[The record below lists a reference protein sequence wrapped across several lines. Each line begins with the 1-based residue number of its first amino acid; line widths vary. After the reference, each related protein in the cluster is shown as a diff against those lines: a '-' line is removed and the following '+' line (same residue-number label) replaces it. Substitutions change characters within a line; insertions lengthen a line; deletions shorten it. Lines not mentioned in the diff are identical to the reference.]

1 MTNQRLM
8 LFALFAVAFYFLVIK
23 KEQDSRKIEHYEEDN
38 IDVEEEYE
46 EDVEDE
52 TMGQNMNNDIGVIP
66 SSSDNEPETG
76 KCPGF
81 VSSDLLP
88 QKDQSDDFAE
98 FSPAN
103 VDSNFLDSARFLS
116 MQTSLIRNPNLQIRP
131 EPEVPRKEVCPWNQ
145 STIYRE
151 NTEPAKNHDTLDF

>member
-1 MTNQRLM
+1 MKEQRLM
-8 LFALFAVAFYFLVIK
+8 LFILAAAIFYFVVI
-23 KEQDSRKIEHYEEDN
+23 RKQQNDTIEHYEEEDVSN
-38 IDVEEEYE
+38 VDVEF
-46 EDVEDE
+46 D
-52 TMGQNMNNDIGVIP
+52 M
-66 SSSDNEPETG
+66 SDNDTDIPKTSDESEPETG
-76 KCPGF
+76 NCPGF

-88 QKDQSDDFAE
+88 REDKTDDFAE

-151 NTEPAKNHDTLDF
+151 NTEPAKNYDTLDF

>member
-8 LFALFAVAFYFLVIK
+8 LFALFAAAFYFLVIK
-23 KEQDSRKIEHYEEDN
+23 KQQESQTIEHYEEEADN
-38 IDVEEEYE
+38 VDVSEETEQEDIEQEYE
-46 EDVEDE
+46 NNMDV
-52 TMGQNMNNDIGVIP
+52 P

-76 KCPGF
+76 NCPGF

>member
-1 MTNQRLM
+1 MKDQRLI
-8 LFALFAVAFYFLVIK
+8 LFILAAVAFYFIVMQK
-23 KEQDSRKIEHYEEDN
+23 QEKGDTIEHYESN
-38 IDVEEEYE
+38 IDTDIDTSSLDEGEMEGI
-46 EDVEDE
+46 ED
-52 TMGQNMNNDIGVIP
+52 IP
-66 SSSDNEPETG
+66 ATSDDSPESG
-76 KCPGF
+76 NCPGF

-88 QKDQSDDFAE
+88 KEDKTYDFAE

-151 NTEPAKNHDTLDF
+151 NTEPAKNYDTLDF

>member
-1 MTNQRLM
+1 MKDQRL
-8 LFALFAVAFYFLVIK
+8 ALLIIAAAAIYFLVLRK
-23 KEQDSRKIEHYEEDN
+23 RKEESMEHYTQ
-38 IDVEEEYE
+38 EEENNNVEVEYDNSGDT
-46 EDVEDE
+46 EDVAIPE
-52 TMGQNMNNDIGVIP
+52 T
-66 SSSDNEPETG
+66 SDQAEPETG
-76 KCPGF
+76 NCPGF

-88 QKDQSDDFAE
+88 REDKTDDFAE

>member
-8 LFALFAVAFYFLVIK
+8 LFAIFAAAFYFLVIK
-23 KEQDSRKIEHYEEDN
+23 KQQDSQTIEHYEEADN
-38 IDVEEEYE
+38 VDVSEEVEQERMEPEEEYE
-46 EDVEDE
+46 N
-52 TMGQNMNNDIGVIP
+52 NMIP
-66 SSSDNEPETG
+66 SSSDNEPASG
-76 KCPGF
+76 NCPGF

>member
-1 MTNQRLM
+1 MKEQRLM
-8 LFALFAVAFYFLVIK
+8 LFILAAAIFYFVVIR
-23 KEQDSRKIEHYEEDN
+23 KEQQNDTIEHYEENESNVDVDFEVDTSDDN
-38 IDVEEEYE
+38 EN
-46 EDVEDE
+46 
-52 TMGQNMNNDIGVIP
+52 TDIP
-66 SSSDNEPETG
+66 KTSDEPETG
-76 KCPGF
+76 NCPGF

-88 QKDQSDDFAE
+88 REDKTDDFAE

-151 NTEPAKNHDTLDF
+151 NTEPAKNYDTLDF

>member
-1 MTNQRLM
+1 MKEQRLM
-8 LFALFAVAFYFLVIK
+8 LFILAAAIFYFVVI
-23 KEQDSRKIEHYEEDN
+23 RKQQNDTIEHYEEEDVSN
-38 IDVEEEYE
+38 VDVEF
-46 EDVEDE
+46 DTSGDDTDIPKTSDE
-52 TMGQNMNNDIGVIP
+52 
-66 SSSDNEPETG
+66 SEPETG
-76 KCPGF
+76 NCPGF

-88 QKDQSDDFAE
+88 REDKTDDFAE

-151 NTEPAKNHDTLDF
+151 NTEPAKNYDTLDF